1 MELANVAEHVLQAFI
16 SKMELFDMFQ
26 SQMEPNDEI
35 FSTKLAKVSLSR
47 HTFWVKAEKY

>member
-1 MELANVAEHVLQAFI
+1 MEFANVAEHVLQAFI

-35 FSTKLAKVSLSR
+35 LYTKLAKVSLSR
-47 HTFWVKAEKY
+47 HAYILGQG